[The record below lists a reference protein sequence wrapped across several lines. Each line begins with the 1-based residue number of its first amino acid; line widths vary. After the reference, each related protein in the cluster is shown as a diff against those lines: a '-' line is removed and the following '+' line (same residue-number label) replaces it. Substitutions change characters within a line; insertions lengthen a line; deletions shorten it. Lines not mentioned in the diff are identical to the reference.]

1 MNNLEDRFLKFKT
14 SILDHKNIYGSYWNL
29 AKETFDINFENG
41 EFKSLGKRN
50 YLPEIY
56 NHQMSQDY
64 LLDINFESQENKKF
78 LQVGEKKLCLKKS
91 TGNASLVYDQEY
103 FTLISKYLK
112 KDDVVCEVGSG
123 GGFLAAL
130 IHEKKKTI
138 NILIDIPNVIL
149 SSISLMFTLFPN
161 CKYLL
166 PNEVSTMSDID
177 FKSYDFIFL
186 SPNQIH
192 LIPDK
197 SFNFCI
203 NNQSF
208 MEMDMKEVNEYLFFF
223 NRTTKNQGYF
233 FCSNRT
239 RKRHYFFN
247 YNFQLLKNFKK
258 IFLKKCNYHFANR
271 ELSSM
276 INFLAVKDEKMQNN
290 SIKFGL
296 IDRILGIRF
305 FKMWEFFY
313 WLKKD
318 LSSLKKI
325 IIKN

>member
-1 MNNLEDRFLKFKT
+1 MSNLEDRFLNFKR
-14 SILDHKNIYGSYWNL
+14 SILDHQNIYGSYWKL
-29 AKETFDINFENG
+29 AKETFDVSFKDG
-41 EFKSLGKRN
+41 EYKSLGKRN

-56 NHQMSQDY
+56 NHQMSQDD
-64 LLDINFESQENKKF
+64 LLDINFESQENKKIIQ
-78 LQVGEKKLCLKKS
+78 LGEKKLCLKKS
-91 TGNASLVYDQEY
+91 TGNASIIYDQEY

-123 GGFLAAL
+123 GGLLTAL

-138 NILIDIPNVIL
+138 NVLIDIPNVIL

-166 PNEVSTMSDID
+166 PNEIGKMSDLD
-177 FKSYDFIFL
+177 LKSYDFIFL

-197 SFNFCI
+197 SFNFCL

-208 MEMDMKEVNEYLFFF
+208 MEMDMKEVNEYLEFF

-247 YNFQLLKNFKK
+247 YNFHLLKSFKK
-258 IFLKKCNYHFANR
+258 IFIKKSNYFFANK

-276 INFLAVKDEKMQNN
+276 INFLAFKDEKLKKK
-290 SIKFGL
+290 SIKFGF

-305 FKMWEFFY
+305 FKIWEFFY

-318 LSSLKKI
+318 ISSFKNT
-325 IIKN
+325 IIKK